1 MLDPYEIAMV
11 YVGLEENDT
20 AIEWLESTYREHS
33 MSVALFSSEPFLLK
47 LHSDARFQE
56 LTRKAHLPTPPSL
69 QSAIRKKCDQQRSR
83 LISLTVRPN
92 IAR

>member
-33 MSVALFSSEPFLLK
+33 MSACP
-47 LHSDARFQE
+47 
-56 LTRKAHLPTPPSL
+56 L
-69 QSAIRKKCDQQRSR
+69 QF
-83 LISLTVRPN
+83 
-92 IAR
+92 